1 MRSQKTGERK
11 VIQSYQDLEVYQ
23 ESYSLAI
30 ALYKQV
36 NNLPNEAYEL
46 VKQTKRSAMSI
57 SLNIA
62 EGFGKKESTAEFKRY
77 LRMAIG
83 SANEIEVLLEM
94 LKDLGYFDQA
104 TYKGYIEPYQVLGK
118 RLNVLLQRWF

>member
-11 VIQSYQDLEVYQ
+11 VIKSYQDLEVYQ
-23 ESYSLAI
+23 EGYRLAI
-30 ALYKQV
+30 DLYKRV
-36 NNLPNEAYEL
+36 NNLPGEAYEL
-46 VKQTKRSAMSI
+46 VRQTKRSAMSI
-57 SLNIA
+57 PLNIA

-94 LKDLGYFDQA
+94 LKDLSYFDQR
-104 TYKGYIEPYQVLGK
+104 TYLSYIEPYQVLGK
-118 RLNVLLQRWF
+118 RLNVLLQKWS

>member
-11 VIQSYQDLEVYQ
+11 VIKSYQDLEVYQ
-23 ESYSLAI
+23 ESYKLAI
-30 ALYKQV
+30 LLYRQV
-36 NNLPNEAYEL
+36 NNLSSEAYEL

-57 SLNIA
+57 PLNIA

-94 LKDLGYFDQA
+94 LKDLGYFNQE
-104 TYKGYIEPYQVLGK
+104 TYTNYIEPYQVLGK
-118 RLNVLLQRWF
+118 RLNVLLQKWS

>member
-11 VIQSYQDLEVYQ
+11 VIQSYHDLEVYQ
-23 ESYSLAI
+23 ESYKLAI
-30 ALYKQV
+30 AIYKQI
-36 NNLPNEAYEL
+36 NSLPNEAYEL
-46 VKQTKRSAMSI
+46 VRQTKRSAMSI
-57 SLNIA
+57 PLNIA

-94 LKDLGYFDQA
+94 LKDLGYFDQT

>member
-11 VIQSYQDLEVYQ
+11 VIKSYQDLEVYQ
-23 ESYSLAI
+23 EGYQLAI
-30 ALYKQV
+30 KLYKEV
-36 NNLPNEAYEL
+36 NELPNEAYEL

-57 SLNIA
+57 PLNIA
-62 EGFGKKESTAEFKRY
+62 EGFGKKESVPEFKRY

-94 LKDLGYFDQA
+94 LKDLNYFNQA
-104 TYKGYIEPYQVLGK
+104 TYVSYIEPYQVLGK
-118 RLNVLLQRWF
+118 RLNVLLQKWS